1 MKKVSGSEGYGSR
14 KVNRGTGYYVD
25 GNTVRRVEEVPQ
37 RKKKQVSTAAQ
48 KNRARNMQMSKG
60 YVMFLAVM
68 CVAVL
73 FACVHFLKLKSELT
87 EQKSQLTAEELKYS
101 QLKAENDA
109 YYSETISSVDLD
121 AIRKKAI
128 EELGMKFPTEDQI
141 KYYTPGGSSY
151 VRQYQDVPEK

>member
-1 MKKVSGSEGYGSR
+1 MKKVSGSEGYDSR

-48 KNRARNMQMSKG
+48 KNRARNMQMS
-60 YVMFLAVM
+60 
-68 CVAVL
+68 
-73 FACVHFLKLKSELT
+73 
-87 EQKSQLTAEELKYS
+87 
-101 QLKAENDA
+101 
-109 YYSETISSVDLD
+109 
-121 AIRKKAI
+121 RKKAI

-151 VRQYQDVPEK
+151 VRQYQDVPHK

>member
-1 MKKVSGSEGYGSR
+1 
-14 KVNRGTGYYVD
+14 
-25 GNTVRRVEEVPQ
+25 
-37 RKKKQVSTAAQ
+37 
-48 KNRARNMQMSKG
+48 MQMSKG

-73 FACVHFLKLKSELT
+73 FACVYFLKLKSELT
-87 EQKSQLTAEELKYS
+87 EQKSQLTSEELKYS

>member
-1 MKKVSGSEGYGSR
+1 
-14 KVNRGTGYYVD
+14 
-25 GNTVRRVEEVPQ
+25 
-37 RKKKQVSTAAQ
+37 
-48 KNRARNMQMSKG
+48 
-60 YVMFLAVM
+60 M

-73 FACVHFLKLKSELT
+73 FACEHFLKLKSELT

>member
-1 MKKVSGSEGYGSR
+1 
-14 KVNRGTGYYVD
+14 
-25 GNTVRRVEEVPQ
+25 
-37 RKKKQVSTAAQ
+37 
-48 KNRARNMQMSKG
+48 MQMSKG

-87 EQKSQLTAEELKYS
+87 EQKSQLTSEELKYS

-141 KYYTPGGSSY
+141 KHYTPGGSSY
-151 VRQYQDVPEK
+151 VRQYQDVPKE

>member
-1 MKKVSGSEGYGSR
+1 M
-14 KVNRGTGYYVD
+14 D

-37 RKKKQVSTAAQ
+37 RKKKQVSAAAQ
-48 KNRARNMQMSKG
+48 KNRARNMQMSRG

-87 EQKSQLTAEELKYS
+87 EQKSQLTSEELKYS

-141 KYYTPGGSSY
+141 KHYTPGGSSY
-151 VRQYQDVPEK
+151 VRQYQDVPKE

>member
-1 MKKVSGSEGYGSR
+1 MKKVSGSEGYDSR

-37 RKKKQVSTAAQ
+37 RKKKQ
-48 KNRARNMQMSKG
+48 G

-141 KYYTPGGSSY
+141 KYYTPGSSSY

>member
-1 MKKVSGSEGYGSR
+1 MKKVSGSEGYDSR

-25 GNTVRRVEEVPQ
+25 GNTRSAIMKEVPQ

-73 FACVHFLKLKSELT
+73 LHVCIF
-87 EQKSQLTAEELKYS
+87 
-101 QLKAENDA
+101 
-109 YYSETISSVDLD
+109 
-121 AIRKKAI
+121 
-128 EELGMKFPTEDQI
+128 
-141 KYYTPGGSSY
+141 
-151 VRQYQDVPEK
+151 

>member
-1 MKKVSGSEGYGSR
+1 M
-14 KVNRGTGYYVD
+14 D

-37 RKKKQVSTAAQ
+37 RKKKQVSTATQ

-87 EQKSQLTAEELKYS
+87 EQKSQLTSEELKYS